1 MDKKSKILM
10 WVLIIATIVSVG
22 VTFYKTV
29 ALQDFTV
36 IESEEELG
44 G

>member
-22 VTFYKTV
+22 VTFYNDMIKEN
-29 ALQDFTV
+29 FTV
-36 IESEEELG
+36 IESEE
-44 G
+44 